1 MGIPLTGRPFV
12 PHGLICEPFIFKDLF
27 SLFSFQATPD
37 ILRHLNLQGAQD
49 SSRKQNSGSL
59 IERIVHYRR
68 SHFLASRMTAGSSLY
83 KDGYKVDRD
92 LTPRYVNHAVAVLE
106 KYLAAAC

>member
-12 PHGLICEPFIFKDLF
+12 PHGLMFEPFIFKDVF

-37 ILRHLNLQGAQD
+37 ILSIYACR
-49 SSRKQNSGSL
+49 
-59 IERIVHYRR
+59 VHRTLLENKIYRR
-68 SHFLASRMTAGSSLY
+68 SHLLASRMTVGSSLY
-83 KDGYKVDRD
+83 KDGYKVDRY
-92 LTPRYVNHAVAVLE
+92 LTPRYVNHSVAVLN

>member
-12 PHGLICEPFIFKDLF
+12 PHGLIFEPFIFKDLF

-37 ILRHLNLQGAQD
+37 ISRHLSLQGAQD

-68 SHFLASRMTAGSSLY
+68 SHLLASRTTAGSSLY

-92 LTPRYVNHAVAVLE
+92 LTPRYVNHSVAVLD